1 MPVKHDLLAD
11 LNLTKDAFDAKK
23 KTDSR
28 LSELHEK
35 YNAIDAEVVKAES
48 SSASDEQI
56 TQLRKKRLLIKD
68 EIVAHVKP

>member
-11 LNLTKDAFDAKK
+11 LNMTKDAFDAKK
-23 KTDSR
+23 KADSR

-35 YNAIDAEVVKAES
+35 YNTIDAEVVKAES

>member
-11 LNLTKDAFDAKK
+11 LNMTKDAFDAKK
-23 KTDSR
+23 KADSR
-28 LSELHEK
+28 LSELHDK

-48 SSASDEQI
+48 NSASDEQI

>member
-11 LNLTKDAFDAKK
+11 LNMTKDAFDAKK
-23 KTDSR
+23 KADSR
-28 LSELHEK
+28 LSELNEK
-35 YNAIDAEVVKAES
+35 YNTIDAEVVKAES